1 MFKQA
6 IRVSDLPEVRRNGYP
21 EPFRSRM
28 GDRVKHRLGEAFGLT
43 QFGVN
48 LVRLGP
54 GGESALRHFHTHE
67 EELVYVLEGE
77 LVLRTN
83 GGEQAVSAGM
93 CVGFPANTGDAHHFV
108 NRSDADAVYVEI
120 GSRAPDDR
128 AFYPDDDLC
137 WLVDE
142 KGSAVPGHKDGTPY

>member
-6 IRVSDLPEVRRNGYP
+6 VVVSELPEVRSSMYP

-28 GDRVKHRLGEAFGLT
+28 GDRVKRRLGEAFGLK

-48 LVRLGP
+48 LVRLQP
-54 GGESALRHFHTHE
+54 GGQSALRHFHSHE

-77 LVLRTN
+77 LVLITN
-83 GGEQAVSAGM
+83 VGEQTVRAGM
-93 CVGFPANTGDAHHFV
+93 CVGFPANTGDAHHLV
-108 NRSDADAVYVEI
+108 NRSTSEAVYIEV
-120 GSRAPDDR
+120 GSREEDDQ

-137 WLVDE
+137 WLPDG
-142 KGSAVPGHKDGTPY
+142 KGGMAPGHKNGAPY